1 MPTGNKTT
9 FKVFTV
15 ITALLLTTVVTHNV
29 HSAGDPSSPANE
41 QSATDGP
48 ALIKADTAEQAAQ
61 LGLEVLRQIGKEKKD
76 EEYAKSIGFNST
88 EEIHRSQIG
97 APLHLYRVPINR
109 LKGFHKEDSLME
121 LLYDTE
127 ILMYP
132 ILVDGQ
138 ARSVITVR
146 TSLPGNGWHATGVG
160 YAEFIRLVEKYRT
173 PGADTVM
180 LISDLGLKFLAT
192 RANDE
197 FELISLSTRLDFE
210 LLPGPPT
217 LSARETFAKLAVQ
230 ASKHAQPLPKREATR
245 GTSPN

>member
-1 MPTGNKTT
+1 MPTANQTT
-9 FKVFTV
+9 LKVFTV
-15 ITALLLTTVVTHNV
+15 ITALLLTTAVTDNV

-48 ALIKADTAEQAAQ
+48 PLIQADTAEQAAL
-61 LGLEVLRQIGKEKKD
+61 LGLEVLRQFGKERKG

-97 APLHLYRVPINR
+97 IPLHLYRVPIDR
-109 LKGFHKEDSLME
+109 LKSFHKEDSLTE

-132 ILVDGQ
+132 ILVNAQ

-146 TSLPGNGWHATGVG
+146 RSLSRIGWHATGVG
-160 YAEFIRLVEKYRT
+160 YAAFIRLVEKYRT

-180 LISDLGLKFLAT
+180 LVSDLGLKFLAT
-192 RANDE
+192 RATDE
-197 FELISLSTRLDFE
+197 FELIPLSERSDFG
-210 LLPGPPT
+210 LLPGPPK
-217 LSARETFAKLAVQ
+217 LSARDTFAKLSLQ
-230 ASKHAQPLPKREATR
+230 ASKHTYPLPKREATR
-245 GTSPN
+245 GTSSN